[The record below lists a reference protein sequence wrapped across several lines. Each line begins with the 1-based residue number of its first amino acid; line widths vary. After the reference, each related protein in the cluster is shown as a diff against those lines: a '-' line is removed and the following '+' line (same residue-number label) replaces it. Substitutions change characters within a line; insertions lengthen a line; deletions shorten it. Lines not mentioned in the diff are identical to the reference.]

1 MRNTKLW
8 SVLLVS
14 VLLCACVLG
23 VLFTGAS
30 AVDVAKTYTVN
41 TANTENDE
49 ASLSFKSIADAL
61 SFAAEQEWK
70 TNETLVIKF
79 TGTEAAK
86 VGTSELAFGQ
96 KTIWRRVDAE
106 TGAAVYGNK
115 LPIEIVGQ
123 SGSDADTI
131 SVTAKIACAND
142 YTFKDLTLNNWT
154 NKVAIYAGS
163 GQITLNSL
171 KSTGDSNTGGK
182 MYADSYTAEAFE
194 GWYAEDFN
202 ALKDEDDCILT
213 ALTFKSTTYYAV
225 SSNSTATG
233 VGAVGTAY
241 ADSYSYTAPSANGG
255 ESVVITPEKTKAQLE
270 VGSGANVQ
278 ARLGG
283 YVPKT
288 PARVHTVI
296 IKMTDGGKSKGACG
310 DSGADIGTKITNGNI
325 EIILDS
331 PVFSSLGIRV
341 LYGSSMVN
349 TSDIKDNADG
359 SVEYG
364 NITLR
369 AKNVT
374 GYDGNS
380 VFIDGSGNRVIPGK
394 CIVDVDGWSGTT
406 HTTDHT
412 KSSTSHE
419 FEYIGIGAK
428 KGIETRLKGCLLQAY
443 SGTRMT
449 KSTAHTVSFPI
460 KNELIDCQLAT
471 RYYVSSG
478 KNSTAGNIFSAVS
491 FRSDTPLNHKKDKL
505 DENGDKVYG
514 SDGKVVQVADPLTAN
529 VGDVTNIW
537 RNVRS
542 EWSYYGVGS
551 VPFTKVGNVV
561 NDIADSYIGGHAYG
575 VGVTAD
581 VGTVTNIYDTVEF
594 AADKDFYGTFGS
606 SAVSPVSGAVENIF
620 SDTVKVRDFYGT
632 CYGTADSVT
641 NTITGGE
648 YRKFFGSYKTT
659 VSANI
664 ENEIYSGTI
673 PEFYGVC
680 DYDAENDKALN
691 HSVGSIKNT
700 VYGGT
705 IGHYDAYD
713 GEYASYKGRVQT
725 GDFKASN
732 VSYSAPDTR
741 TYFNGAYYA
750 TVKNNV
756 ENIIEG
762 GTIHAYRGS
771 YYGSAAKVINT
782 VKNGGKSAPQIGP
795 DLAQTAETAYYFGIY
810 GTKATQV
817 ENNLMGGTI
826 VYLRG
831 TYHTNSDTYKI
842 QKIYNLIDG
851 AQIKRGYTGVHASVF
866 KEVVTEVKS
875 GNITSA
881 FYPVYSQKKTVGDV
895 VNIISGGAFS
905 GGDVCLG
912 GYGGKLINSVT
923 TTISGD
929 PTFANAVYF
938 GGGSKV
944 WPSRVGSITTEV
956 TGGTF
961 SNTVCGGGRSCYV
974 TGDIDT
980 KLLGGTFKKSVY
992 GGNYEAF
999 RSGSNNADT
1008 SFYGKSVDGTIKLT
1022 VGELGKAG
1030 PMFEHY
1036 LSGGEGGVSDNLT
1049 KEPVDV
1055 LVNFYSGTVT
1065 GNFYAGS
1072 EGQHSRL
1079 ATVVSNVYGGTFNG
1093 KYFGGT
1099 YKSTITGNV
1108 TNHFHGGIFNGNVY
1122 GGGNNSS
1129 IEGTVLNNVYDGFVS
1144 NVTYYGGSS
1153 SGTVNIVKNVI
1164 RGGSFVGNG
1173 AIPGNPDSKPSY
1185 FDAYLGGEGK
1195 VTGGIINEISGGE
1208 FKYYTIAGTTGTV
1221 VSNSTEGA
1229 PAIKNII
1236 TGGTFHNFWGGNSK
1250 GNSIS
1255 GDIVNEIS
1263 GGLFDSFKDSKQ
1275 TYPNCFN
1282 GGNRNGAHAGGNIIN
1297 NVSGGVFKWNFT
1309 AGNNAHQLSMGLPGV
1324 EPAYAVTTNITGGI
1338 FEGHIYADYRPGT
1351 VGDGDFRFATATLN
1365 IAQTEG
1371 KELAIYATV
1380 NQCDS
1385 FAANGE
1391 AIKIGKKTAIVAE
1404 NVSGTV
1410 SLNQTQGWLCKKY
1423 FTIVS
1428 GNGKFGE
1435 ITTASGAFG
1444 NFATETYMEGEEGPA
1459 YVTRLYGASAVPV
1472 ATSLILDKKL
1482 TVRVLFDPEEIA
1494 PYGTDFTFAAALGEN
1509 ALDTVFEE
1517 YTVDGVTYAS
1527 YLIKGIGLGNFAE
1540 AIEISGAAI
1549 DTMTF
1554 SVVGLADTGAEYYE
1568 NENATYAQLF
1578 KSIAD
1583 LGRKENREDTKYD
1596 LVVSAVNWTPGDDQ
1610 KPKALD
1616 ERLSM
1621 KTIGLVMSDAI
1632 GIRLTGETAETL
1644 KFIVNGKDV
1653 TSNCVVTASE
1663 GTFTADMYVKVSMM
1677 TSPLNIVITD
1687 GEGAAMFT
1695 MTVRVDALA
1704 EQIAAS
1710 TEEDAQLIDF
1720 ALAYVQA
1727 ADAYVKA

>member
-8 SVLLVS
+8 SVLLVC

-30 AVDVAKTYTVN
+30 AADVAKTYTVN

-96 KTIWRRVDAE
+96 KTIWRRVDIE

-142 YTFKDLTLNNWT
+142 YTFKDLTLDNWT

-163 GQITLNSL
+163 GQITLKSL
-171 KSTGDSNTGGK
+171 KSTGSSNTGGK

-213 ALTFKSTTYYAV
+213 ALTFMSTTYYAV

-255 ESVVITPEKTKAQLE
+255 ESFVITPEKTKAQLE

-296 IKMTDGGKSKGACG
+296 VKMTDGGKSKGVGG
-310 DSGADIGTKITNGNI
+310 DSGASLGATITNGNI

-331 PVFSSLGIRV
+331 PVFSSLGVRV
-341 LYGSSMVN
+341 LYGTTMVN
-349 TSDIKDNADG
+349 TPDIKDNADG

-394 CIVDVDGWSGTT
+394 CIVDIDGWSGTT

-471 RYYVSSG
+471 RYYVSDG
-478 KNSTAGNIFSAVS
+478 KNSTAGNMYSAVS

-537 RNVRS
+537 RNVRN

-594 AADKDFYGTFGS
+594 VADKDFYGTFGS

-620 SDTVKVRDFYGT
+620 SGTVKVRDFYGT
-632 CYGTADSVT
+632 CYGTSDSVT

-648 YRKFFGSYKTT
+648 YRKYFGSFKTT

-664 ENEIYSGTI
+664 ENSIGAATFTGELKLTNDGSCKEIINTFDGITNQTTMNCSYNTVFSKVTNTFKSGT
-673 PEFYGVC
+673 F
-680 DYDAENDKALN
+680 
-691 HSVGSIKNT
+691 SGS
-700 VYGGT
+700 VYGCFGN
-705 IGHYDAYD
+705 AN
-713 GEYASYKGRVQT
+713 YA
-725 GDFKASN
+725 
-732 VSYSAPDTR
+732 
-741 TYFNGAYYA
+741 
-750 TVKNNV
+750 
-756 ENIIEG
+756 
-762 GTIHAYRGS
+762 
-771 YYGSAAKVINT
+771 
-782 VKNGGKSAPQIGP
+782 
-795 DLAQTAETAYYFGIY
+795 
-810 GTKATQV
+810 
-817 ENNLMGGTI
+817 M
-826 VYLRG
+826 
-831 TYHTNSDTYKI
+831 
-842 QKIYNLIDG
+842 
-851 AQIKRGYTGVHASVF
+851 
-866 KEVVTEVKS
+866 
-875 GNITSA
+875 
-881 FYPVYSQKKTVGDV
+881 GDV
-895 VNIISGGAFS
+895 YNYIQGGSFKS
-905 GGDVCLG
+905 KNYIFG
-912 GYGGKLINSVT
+912 GYGGKSIKSVTNEVTGNPQFTFKASDVGSGSSYQAFDGVCFGSGSRMWPSKVLGNVT
-923 TTISGD
+923 TTI
-929 PTFANAVYF
+929 
-938 GGGSKV
+938 K
-944 WPSRVGSITTEV
+944 
-956 TGGTF
+956 
-961 SNTVCGGGRSCYV
+961 
-974 TGDIDT
+974 
-980 KLLGGTFKKSVY
+980 GGTFKGHVLGGGHTCYVVGDIVTNVEAGSFSTFFGAGY
-992 GGNYEAF
+992 GGCNSTDSSKTYLQTE
-999 RSGSNNADT
+999 
-1008 SFYGKSVDGTIKLT
+1008 YGKICGGTVKNIF
-1022 VGELGKAG
+1022 GKAG
-1030 PMFEHY
+1030 
-1036 LSGGEGGVSDNLT
+1036 
-1049 KEPVDV
+1049 
-1055 LVNFYSGTVT
+1055 
-1065 GNFYAGS
+1065 AS
-1072 EGQHSRL
+1072 EGPTFSSYVFGGDTGSTDGVVTAAFDIL
-1079 ATVVSNVYGGTFNG
+1079 NTVNAATFNG
-1093 KYFGGT
+1093 
-1099 YKSTITGNV
+1099 N
-1108 TNHFHGGIFNGNVY
+1108 
-1122 GGGNNSS
+1122 
-1129 IEGTVLNNVYDGFVS
+1129 
-1144 NVTYYGGSS
+1144 YYGGSDTAKS
-1153 SGTVNIVKNVI
+1153 NVKSITNVVNGGTFVKRFYGGSNNTATGSVKNVI
-1164 RGGSFVGNG
+1164 NGGSFNG
-1173 AIPGNPDSKPSY
+1173 AANVDY
-1185 FDAYLGGEGK
+1185 FCAYFGGYNCEI
-1195 VTGGIINEISGGE
+1195 TGGVENEINGGT
-1208 FKYYTIAGTTGTV
+1208 YATYVIAGTNGAKI
-1221 VSNSTEGA
+1221 SNANGA
-1229 PAIKNII
+1229 AIKNTIS
-1236 TGGTFHNFWGGNSK
+1236 GGTFHNFWGGNSK
-1250 GNSIS
+1250 NNNIS

-1263 GGLFDSFKDSKQ
+1263 GGLFDSFKDSRQ

-1297 NVSGGVFKWNFT
+1297 TISGGVFKWHFT
-1309 AGNNAHQLSMGLPGV
+1309 AGNNAHQLTYGLAGV

-1338 FEGHIYADYRPGT
+1338 FEGHVYANYKPGT
-1351 VGDGDFRFATATLN
+1351 VGEGDFYFATATLN
-1365 IAQTEG
+1365 ITQTEG
-1371 KELAIYATV
+1371 KELAFYASV
-1380 NQCDS
+1380 EECDS

-1391 AIKIGKKTAIVAE
+1391 AIKIGKNTKITAE

-1410 SLNQTQGWLCKKY
+1410 SLNQTQGWLQHDY

-1428 GNGKFGE
+1428 GTGEFGE

-1444 NFATETYMEGEEGPA
+1444 KFATKAYVVGEDPA
-1459 YVTRLYGASAVPV
+1459 YVMRVYGVGTVPV
-1472 ATSLILDKKL
+1472 ATSLILDQKL

-1494 PYGTDFTFAAALGEN
+1494 PYGTDFTFAAVMGEN

-1527 YLIKGIGLGNFAE
+1527 YLIKGIGLGNFTE
-1540 AIEISGAAI
+1540 LIEISGAAL
-1549 DTMTF
+1549 DTMEF
-1554 SVVGLADTGAEYYE
+1554 SVVSLADGGAEYYE
-1568 NENATYAQLF
+1568 TKNEIYAQLF

-1596 LVVSAVNWTPGDDQ
+1596 LVVSAVKWTPGDDQ
-1610 KPKALD
+1610 KPKELD
-1616 ERLSM
+1616 TRLSM
-1621 KTIGLVMSDAI
+1621 KTMGLIMSDAI
-1632 GIRLTGETAETL
+1632 GIRLTGDTAEAL

-1687 GEGAAMFT
+1687 ANDTAMFS

-1704 EQIAAS
+1704 EQIADS

-1720 ALAYVQA
+1720 ALAYIQA